1 MLLDYGDSWLMGKLG
16 TAATV
21 PTIRC
26 SCNYA
31 GSFISAFR
39 SAKRFAIDV

>member
-1 MLLDYGDSWLMGKLG
+1 MLLDYDGLMGKLG

-21 PTIRC
+21 PAIRC

-31 GSFISAFR
+31 GSFFISAYR
-39 SAKRFAIDV
+39 SAKRFAKVA